1 MILGEHR
8 APGRGAQRRDR
19 HREGIVG
26 IVLIGVPGLQ
36 QPHPGGQLGRHIQHL
51 LPGGN
56 QLLGQQMPQPVRT
69 LHSPRPA
76 PATPPPTPA
85 AAPPWDGQASTRS
98 SPSGSSPTLIATAVG
113 ELLRGPIPI
122 ITSAI
127 STLPTV
133 ITEPEAAAGMPNSSA
148 GAHASFEP
156 RCDETRRANTSF

>member
-56 QLLGQQMPQPVRT
+56 QLLGQQMPQPVRA
-69 LHSPRPA
+69 LHRPGPLRPPHRPR
-76 PATPPPTPA
+76 
-85 AAPPWDGQASTRS
+85 QQ
-98 SPSGSSPTLIATAVG
+98 
-113 ELLRGPIPI
+113 LLRLGRASIYPQL
-122 ITSAI
+122 AQR
-127 STLPTV
+127 LL
-133 ITEPEAAAGMPNSSA
+133 
-148 GAHASFEP
+148 AHAD
-156 RCDETRRANTSF
+156 RYRRGRALARADPDHHVRHQHTPDRYHRTGSRGGHA